1 MFLAKHFKKVSNILY
16 KKQVKENL
24 QKAKIPFKDYGHKI
38 QTLDPN
44 GIKLLIRE

>member
-1 MFLAKHFKKVSNILY
+1 MNEPMFLKPVF
-16 KKQVKENL
+16 QENL

-38 QTLDPN
+38 QTLNPN